1 MKQLFNIFLLGAS
14 LWAGQVLADEIF
26 HENFITQ
33 GSQCIGM
40 DCVDG
45 EVFGFNVLRLKENN
59 TRIRF
64 WDSVSNQPH
73 IQSFELMAND
83 SANGGA
89 NLFSFQHS
97 LVLPVYGDGVNIG
110 IDAQGTQ
117 RVMGVDEQL
126 YGYDNGGNY
135 YKPTLTPTW
144 TFEISPLFKLVKT
157 SGNGFIT
164 LGQGSTDVEGAVSIG
179 SDSLLRKIQYV
190 AQGLAD
196 NDLLIKGL
204 IANYDPISDQ
214 KILASNIQTQL
225 TLLAEKITEMETWV
239 TAAENQDTD
248 NDGKNDYIDN
258 DDDGDGVPDAEDAF
272 QFDKTEHLDNDGDKI
287 GDNRDPDDDNDNVLD
302 EVDAFPFDKNEQLD
316 TDGDKI
322 GNNADND
329 DDNDLVLDVND
340 AFPLDASEQLDNDGD
355 KIGDNRDPDDDNDNV
370 LDEADAFPFDKN
382 EQLDTDGDKIGNN
395 ADDDDDNDLVLD
407 VNDAFPLDASEQL
420 DNDGDKI
427 GDNADPDD
435 DNDNVLDVNDAFPF
449 DASEQVDTDG
459 DKIGNNADPDDDN
472 DGIKDVDEGPAD
484 QDLDNDGIPNNLDN
498 DSDNDGIPDTDE
510 NGDFNGDGI
519 NDSQQVEGEID
530 SFGAGSLSYGYLLI
544 ALLLIRKRA
553 LLSLLAV
560 FSMTANAQT
569 NQTDCLSWVVEKPAQ
584 CFYFGV
590 GSGTGFLQTN
600 TDGTGWNSA
609 DENNANLSVFLGRTL
624 TENWSAQMGYSQLG
638 SSKLTHNNPAI
649 TQTQNIDY
657 DAKYL
662 KAVRNI
668 WEMDQRL
675 SFSANG
681 GLAWLASK
689 ASSGINLSE
698 QETLKATLGLTADWR
713 VNSRWQAQ
721 AQVNHYQDT
730 ASVFNLALVYH
741 FEQPSS
747 LLMVN
752 ADKKDTYEQ
761 ELELSDIAVI
771 IEEPQSCQVLSGTQL
786 TLYFDNSSNELN
798 QLAQDQLNNWWTSLE
813 HPNHVE
819 FMIEGH
825 SDKQGTALNNLRFS
839 KQRAVNV
846 ASQLANKGFPEEKLK
861 VDGSGEFNLAS
872 EENANLN
879 RRVDIWVLRDGHCDI
894 QAQER
899 VIEVIAEGDKLH

>member
-1 MKQLFNIFLLGAS
+1 M
-14 LWAGQVLADEIF
+14 ADQIVN
-26 HENFITQ
+26 ENHTVQ
-33 GSQCIGM
+33 GNQCVGY
-40 DCVDG
+40 DCVNN
-45 EVFGFNVLRLKENN
+45 EAFGFDVLRLKENN
-59 TRIRF
+59 NRIRF
-64 WDSVSNQPH
+64 WDSVSNQTH
-73 IQSFELMAND
+73 TQSFELKAND

-89 NLFSFQHS
+89 NYFSFEHS
-97 LVLPVYGDGVNIG
+97 VIQPVYGDGVTIG
-110 IDAQGTQ
+110 FDAQGNQ
-117 RVMGVDEQL
+117 RVIGVDEHL
-126 YGYDNGGNY
+126 YSFDNGGSYNFPNLAPEWNY
-135 YKPTLTPTW
+135 ENNAILKFNRNATDGTT
-144 TFEISPLFKLVKT
+144 
-157 SGNGFIT
+157 T
-164 LGQGSTDVEGAVSIG
+164 LGQGSTQVDGTVSIG
-179 SDSLLRKIQYV
+179 SDSLMRKIKYV
-190 AQGLAD
+190 AQGLSD
-196 NDLLIKGL
+196 SDILITGL
-204 IANYDPISDQ
+204 ISNYDPIKNQKADVSDAQ
-214 KILASNIQTQL
+214 AQLNLLAAQL
-225 TLLAEKITEMETWV
+225 TELENWV
-239 TAAENQDTD
+239 SAAELQDND
-248 NDGKNDYIDN
+248 DDGKNDYIDS
-258 DDDGDGVPDAEDAF
+258 DDDNDGVPDVSDAF
-272 QFDKTEHLDNDGDKI
+272 QFDKNEQLDSDGDGT
-287 GDNRDPDDDNDNVLD
+287 GDNRDPDDDNDNVWD
-302 EVDAFPFDKNEQLD
+302 EN
-316 TDGDKI
+316 
-322 GNNADND
+322 
-329 DDNDLVLDVND
+329 
-340 AFPLDASEQLDNDGD
+340 
-355 KIGDNRDPDDDNDNV
+355 
-370 LDEADAFPFDKN
+370 DAFPFDKN

-407 VNDAFPLDASEQL
+407 VNDAFPLDATEQL
-420 DNDGDKI
+420 DNDNDKI

-435 DNDNVLDVNDAFPF
+435 DNDNVLDEVDAFPFDKNEQLDTDGDKIGNNADDDDDNDLVLDINDAFPLDASEQLDNDNDKIGDNADPDDDNDKVLDVDDAFPF
-449 DASEQVDTDG
+449 DASEQVDSDG

-569 NQTDCLSWVVEKPAQ
+569 NHADCLNWVVEKPAQ

-624 TENWSAQMGYSQLG
+624 SENWSAQMGYSQLG

-668 WEMDQRL
+668 WQMDQRL

-681 GLAWLASK
+681 GFAWLASK
-689 ASSGINLSE
+689 ASSGVNLSE

-713 VNSRWQAQ
+713 VNTRWQAQ

-741 FEQPSS
+741 FEQPSGLFTAS
-747 LLMVN
+747 

-761 ELELSDIAVI
+761 ELELSDIAVV

-786 TLYFDNSSNELN
+786 TLYFDNSSDALN
-798 QLAQDQLNNWWTSLE
+798 QLAQDQLNKWWTSLE

-839 KQRAVNV
+839 KQRAINV
-846 ASQLANKGFPEEKLK
+846 ASQLTSNGFPEEQLK
-861 VDGSGEFNLAS
+861 IDGSGEFNLAS

-894 QAQER
+894 QAEER
-899 VIEVIAEGDKLH
+899 VVDVIAEGDKLH